1 MTRIARRGTDEEDDR
16 WFSENAVSQLKVAQ
30 EEVAW
35 LLDRGYD
42 IDPVM
47 NFIGGHYQFS
57 QRQRIALKRAT
68 ASKADFEKRKA
79 SLLDYSEAKDKVIYI
94 DGFNLI
100 INLEVALSG
109 GILIIGND
117 CAMRDLAGLRG
128 TYSVIDKTEK
138 AIDLIGKEFKE
149 LKVSSAK
156 FFLDAPVSNSGR
168 LKSRILEHGSAWEF
182 DIEVELVPN
191 ADPILWEMEGV
202 VTSDSEILNNCASWF
217 NMSRKI
223 VFDYIKDAR
232 IVNLSGT

>member
-1 MTRIARRGTDEEDDR
+1 MTRIARRGIDEEDNR
-16 WFSENAVSQLKVAQ
+16 WFSENAVSKMKIAQ

-68 ASKADFEKRKA
+68 GSKIDCEKRKA
-79 SLLDYSEAKDKVIYI
+79 SLLHYSEAKDKAIYI

-117 CAMRDLAGLRG
+117 GTMRDLAGLRG
-128 TYSVIDKTEK
+128 TYSIIDKTEK
-138 AIDLIGKEFKE
+138 AIELIGEEFKE
-149 LKVSSAK
+149 LNVAYAK

-168 LKSRILEHGSAWEF
+168 LKSRILEHAEGWDF
-182 DIEVELVPN
+182 DVEVELVPN
-191 ADPILWEMEGV
+191 ADPILWEMERV
-202 VTSDSEILNNCASWF
+202 VTSDSEILNNCVSWF

-232 IVNLSGT
+232 IVNLSRT